1 MAQSGDRNTKFFHAV
16 TKNRR
21 AQNRILSLID
31 DDDKEWFAGE
41 DLGRLAD
48 SHFKLLYSS
57 EDVGITLEDWNSI
70 PAIVTEEQNAQLMA
84 QISREEVREAV
95 FDINPH
101 KCPGPDVMN
110 GFFFQQFWDTMGDDL
125 TSMAQ
130 EFLITGK
137 LEEGINKTNICLV
150 PKKLEAKRLV
160 EFRPIS
166 LCNVAYKIVSKVLS
180 KRLKSVLPWI
190 ITETQ
195 AAFVEDRLISDN
207 ILIAHELLH
216 ALNSNNS
223 CSREY
228 IAVKTNLSKAFDRVE
243 WSFLEKAM
251 RALGFSDAWCRTIM
265 ECVTS
270 VSYQVLI
277 NGTPHGDI
285 RPTRGIRQGDPL
297 SPYLFVI
304 CTEML
309 VLKLIQA
316 ENSGEITGLK
326 VARGAPAVSHLL
338 YADDSMFYCKQSDEE
353 LSRLTAIL
361 QEYSLASGQRINY
374 QKSSIYF
381 GKHIPSER
389 REEIKLKLGMEQ
401 EGGDGIYLGLPESFG
416 GSRVSI
422 LSFLKERLEQRIGGW
437 QNRFLSP
444 AGKEVLLKA
453 IALALPTYTMS
464 CFLVPK
470 TICKKIMA
478 IMSDYWWKSNT
489 ASKGMHWR
497 SWESLCSPKDKGGVG
512 FKDLEAFNT
521 ALLGKQLW
529 RIITQPDSL
538 LARIFKSRYFRSS
551 DPLNAPLG
559 SRPSYAWRSIH
570 SAQHLIKQGAKVII
584 GNGEN
589 TNIWRER
596 WLGSSPASPITQ
608 TSTVPEPI
616 RHLLSMDMKVADLMM
631 PCRREWNANLINSI
645 FPEGTRRKSL
655 SIHPQGPIG
664 EDTYSWEYSK
674 SGHYSVKSGYWMQTN
689 IIATANQRGTVD
701 QPSLDD

>member
-101 KCPGPDVMN
+101 KCPGPDGMN

-125 TSMAQ
+125 TTMAQ
-130 EFLITGK
+130 EFLRTGK

-228 IAVKTNLSKAFDRVE
+228 IAVKTDLSKAFDRVE

-309 VLKLIQA
+309 V
-316 ENSGEITGLK
+316 
-326 VARGAPAVSHLL
+326 
-338 YADDSMFYCKQSDEE
+338 
-353 LSRLTAIL
+353 
-361 QEYSLASGQRINY
+361 
-374 QKSSIYF
+374 
-381 GKHIPSER
+381 
-389 REEIKLKLGMEQ
+389 
-401 EGGDGIYLGLPESFG
+401 
-416 GSRVSI
+416 
-422 LSFLKERLEQRIGGW
+422 
-437 QNRFLSP
+437 QN
-444 AGKEVLLKA
+444 
-453 IALALPTYTMS
+453 
-464 CFLVPK
+464 
-470 TICKKIMA
+470 
-478 IMSDYWWKSNT
+478 
-489 ASKGMHWR
+489 
-497 SWESLCSPKDKGGVG
+497 
-512 FKDLEAFNT
+512 
-521 ALLGKQLW
+521 
-529 RIITQPDSL
+529 
-538 LARIFKSRYFRSS
+538 
-551 DPLNAPLG
+551 
-559 SRPSYAWRSIH
+559 
-570 SAQHLIKQGAKVII
+570 
-584 GNGEN
+584 
-589 TNIWRER
+589 
-596 WLGSSPASPITQ
+596 
-608 TSTVPEPI
+608 
-616 RHLLSMDMKVADLMM
+616 
-631 PCRREWNANLINSI
+631 
-645 FPEGTRRKSL
+645 
-655 SIHPQGPIG
+655 
-664 EDTYSWEYSK
+664 
-674 SGHYSVKSGYWMQTN
+674 
-689 IIATANQRGTVD
+689 
-701 QPSLDD
+701 